1 MRKIIKTV
9 AVCASLIACVSFA
22 GCGAQSSSGQAGD
35 QAQVQAVRSVD
46 ISGVYQFSDFG
57 EDCTQNCK
65 LTVQATS
72 DRIEVTMSDN
82 FGQYPYWIG
91 SVDGK
96 AIAQK
101 GKWVS
106 KASTDSADVDKIESS
121 AIKTNEPVLEFTYD
135 KEAKAIDFEMQPAG
149 KTLKVHATLM
159 E

>member
-1 MRKIIKTV
+1 MRKIVKTL

-22 GCGAQSSSGQAGD
+22 GCGAQSSSGQTEA
-35 QAQVQAVRSVD
+35 QPQVQEVQSVD

-96 AIAQK
+96 SIAQK

-106 KASTDSADVDKIESS
+106 KASTDSADEDKIESS
-121 AIKTNEPVLEFTYD
+121 AIKANEPVMEFSYD
-135 KEAKAIDFEMQPAG
+135 KDSKSIDFEMQPAG
-149 KTLKVHATLM
+149 KTFKVHATLM